1 MNKLNFTI
9 KKGGRAYPVKKIQI
23 TLLLLVLILG
33 YSTVP
38 SVKADL
44 PPETYYQGIDAGVN
58 GDDVGSTALPIGF
71 DFTFFGNTYDEFYVS
86 SNGYIAFD
94 NNDLT
99 DYTNDDIDH
108 SRNPD
113 NYIAPFW
120 DDTIVYNGLGQYVY
134 YKTIGSAP
142 NRQLIVQFTNVGFWN
157 DPTPLGTFFVILYE
171 GSDNIQLQYRYL
183 VGDNARTHGGSAT
196 VGLENANGSEG
207 SKYSF
212 NTESLA
218 SEQVI
223 LFTPNGS
230 NYDISTAPYE
240 GVLLGAGATQS
251 PDIPTQTAPL
261 NGSVVSDTP
270 TFSWRASANADSYEL
285 RIDNDA
291 NMGSLT
297 LNPTGITETS
307 FTPSSPLPIDTY
319 YWIVIAH
326 NADDSTWSEQ
336 WVFTTSDNPPPPLPG
351 VPLLTSPAQDEA
363 DVSASPTFSW
373 QAASEADSYQLLVS
387 EQSDLSS
394 PVIDQSGIISP
405 TTSFDASGLDAD
417 TLYYWAVVASNV
429 TGSTQSSTRSFT
441 TLSINTPPTANSD
454 SDTVVEDSG
463 TTQIDVL
470 ANDTDPDSGDTLSIA
485 SVGATDNG
493 GTAVINN
500 NQIDYTPATNFFG
513 TETFTYTISD
523 GNGGADSASVT
534 ITVNGSNDAP
544 TANDDSDTVVED
556 SGATQ
561 IDVLANDTDP
571 DSSDILSISSVG
583 ATDSGGTAVENS
595 GQIDYTPSANFVG
608 TEVFTYTVSDGN
620 GGTDTATVTI
630 TVTENPTN
638 DEPIAND
645 DSDTVVEDS
654 GTTQIDVLANDVDPD
669 SGDTLSINA
678 VGSTDNGGTAV
689 INNNQIDYTPAL
701 NFVGTETFTYT
712 VSDGNGGS
720 DSATATITVTGTN
733 DAPTA
738 NDDTDTVAEDSST
751 TSINVLIND
760 LDPDAGDVLSIAN
773 VGATDNGG
781 TAVINSNQIDYTPA
795 PDFAGTEV
803 FTYTVG
809 DGNGGSDTATV
820 TITVTGSND
829 IPTANNDSD
838 TIVEDSGTTQMDVL
852 ANDSDADTGDIL
864 SISFIGTPDNGGAAV
879 ESSGQIDY
887 TPALNFV
894 GTEVFTYTISD
905 GNGGSDT
912 ATVTL
917 TVTESPIN
925 DAPTANDDTDNVFE
939 DSSTAQ
945 IDVLANDTDP
955 DSGDVLSIS
964 SVSIPDNSGTA
975 VINNN
980 QIDYTPALNFVG
992 SETFTYTISDGNGGE
1007 NTATV
1012 TINVG
1017 GTNDAPIAQNDTPET
1032 LEDKVVLINV
1042 LGNDID
1048 PDGDS
1053 LTISHVGNA
1062 ANGTAVIQGNSIKYT
1077 PQANFHGTDTFSYTI
1092 SDGEFS
1098 DVATVTITVVSVND
1112 LPEANFDT
1120 ATGQVGSNIIIQ
1132 VLENDTDPVEGSTLT
1147 VVSVANPAHGTAT
1160 TNGTVITYT
1169 PNSGFTGTEEFNYTI
1184 SDGTSTATGTVTVT
1198 VNPYQLFIPL
1208 VIK

>member
-1 MNKLNFTI
+1 MNKLHFTI
-9 KKGGRAYPVKKIQI
+9 KKGERTYPVKKIQI

-38 SVKADL
+38 FVKADL

-58 GDDVGSTALPIGF
+58 GDDVGSAALPIGF

-86 SNGYIAFD
+86 SNGYISFD

-120 DDTIVYNGLGQYVY
+120 DDTTVYNGLGQYVY

-326 NADDSTWSEQ
+326 NANDSTWSEQ
-336 WVFTTSDNPPPPLPG
+336 WIFTTSDNPPPPLPG
-351 VPLLTSPAQDEA
+351 VPLLTSPAQDET
-363 DVSASPTFSW
+363 DVSVSPTFSW

-441 TLSINTPPTANSD
+441 ILYINTPPTAN
-454 SDTVVEDSG
+454 
-463 TTQIDVL
+463 
-470 ANDTDPDSGDTLSIA
+470 N
-485 SVGATDNG
+485 
-493 GTAVINN
+493 
-500 NQIDYTPATNFFG
+500 
-513 TETFTYTISD
+513 
-523 GNGGADSASVT
+523 
-534 ITVNGSNDAP
+534 
-544 TANDDSDTVVED
+544 
-556 SGATQ
+556 
-561 IDVLANDTDP
+561 
-571 DSSDILSISSVG
+571 
-583 ATDSGGTAVENS
+583 
-595 GQIDYTPSANFVG
+595 
-608 TEVFTYTVSDGN
+608 
-620 GGTDTATVTI
+620 
-630 TVTENPTN
+630 
-638 DEPIAND
+638 

-669 SGDTLSINA
+669 SSDILSINA

-689 INNNQIDYTPAL
+689 ISSNQIDYTPAL
-701 NFVGTETFTYT
+701 NFVGTEVFTYT

-720 DSATATITVTGTN
+720 DSATVTVTVTGSN
-733 DAPTA
+733 DTPTA

-760 LDPDAGDVLSIAN
+760 LDPDAGDILSISN

-829 IPTANNDSD
+829 IPTANNDSG
-838 TIVEDSGTTQMDVL
+838 TVVEDSGTTQMDVL

-864 SISFIGTPDNGGAAV
+864 SISFIGTPDNGGTAV
-879 ESSGQIDY
+879 ENSGQIDY

-894 GTEVFTYTISD
+894 GTEVFTYTVSD

-917 TVTESPIN
+917 TITESPIN
-925 DAPTANDDTDNVFE
+925 DTPTANDDTDNVFE
-939 DSSTAQ
+939 DSSTVQ

-964 SVSIPDNSGTA
+964 SVSIPDNGGTA

-1007 NTATV
+1007 STATV
-1012 TINVG
+1012 TLNVG
-1017 GTNDAPIAQNDTPET
+1017 GSNDAPIAQNDTPET
-1032 LEDKVVLINV
+1032 LEDKAVLINV
-1042 LGNDID
+1042 LSNDTD

-1062 ANGTAVIQGNSIKYT
+1062 TNGTAVIQGNSIKYT
-1077 PQANFHGTDTFSYTI
+1077 PQAHFYGTDTFSYTI

-1132 VLENDTDPVEGSTLT
+1132 VLENDADPVEGSSLT

-1169 PNSGFTGTEEFNYTI
+1169 PDSGFTGTEEFSYTI

-1198 VNPYQLFIPL
+1198 VNPYQLFIPW